1 MKRARPEIIE
11 ISRETGGM
19 LQAGEQVRIAF
30 SELRRSQHRYRV
42 ERSDD
47 VIRLVNCGRDGHR
60 PWTEAEEELLRVMAA
75 QRSVRE
81 LADFMDRPLQTIYN
95 KLKRLEG

>member
-1 MKRARPEIIE
+1 
-11 ISRETGGM
+11 M

-60 PWTEAEEELLRVMAA
+60 PWTEAE
-75 QRSVRE
+75 
-81 LADFMDRPLQTIYN
+81 
-95 KLKRLEG
+95 